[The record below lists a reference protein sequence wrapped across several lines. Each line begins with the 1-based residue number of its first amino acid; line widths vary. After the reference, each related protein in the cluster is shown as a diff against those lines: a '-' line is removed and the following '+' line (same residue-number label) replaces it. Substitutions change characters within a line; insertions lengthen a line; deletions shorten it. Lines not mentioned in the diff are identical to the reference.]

1 MMQIRLSHRFTVRAF
16 LMSAFAVYALLLPAM
31 AQRAEAQGRVSDAAT
46 PATVGYH
53 LRVTYVDGANAGR
66 VMDAGV
72 LGLLDAT
79 GTLTATLLATS
90 GMTASVTGTLGKTPF
105 LTVTGKATTMTLGGK
120 ALRRGGAF
128 GGTLALS
135 DGTPSGSWLLTPE
148 LAASSVEFAG
158 VIRSGKLRGTTL
170 SGTLSLMAD
179 RAGRFDGSLALDD
192 GSIVAAEGRM
202 AFGNLQVMFYLPSGT
217 IMGIAPRSTTILNN
231 AVVPSFNGTF
241 VGPGTGDRGTWT
253 AIPNS

>member
-1 MMQIRLSHRFTVRAF
+1 MTQIRSAQRSALRAF
-16 LMSAFAVYALLLPAM
+16 LVCSFAVCTLLVPAM
-31 AQRAEAQGRVSDAAT
+31 DQHAAAQMRVTDAAT

-72 LGLLDAT
+72 LGMLDAA

-90 GMTASVTGTLGKTPF
+90 GMTASVTGTLGKTP
-105 LTVTGKATTMTLGGK
+105 LLSVKSKAVTMTLGGQ
-120 ALRRGGAF
+120 ALRRGGAY

-135 DGTPSGSWLLTPE
+135 DGTAAGSWLLTPE
-148 LAASSVEFAG
+148 LAAASLEFAG
-158 VIRSGKLRGTTL
+158 VIRNGKMRGTNF
-170 SGTLSLMAD
+170 SGTLNLMAD
-179 RAGRFDGSLALDD
+179 RVGRFDGSLALDD
-192 GSIVAAEGRM
+192 GTVVVAEGRM
-202 AFGNLQVMFYLPSGT
+202 VFGNLQVMFYLPSGT

-231 AVVPSFNGTF
+231 AVVASYSGMF